1 MVQIFNQS
9 NYFKST
15 IHMIFDWFKSIFID
29 SQDDEVDLTSFYNNV
44 FIKIL

>member
-29 SQDDEVDLTSFYNNV
+29 SQDDQVDLTTFYIIV
-44 FIKIL
+44 FIKNL